1 MGTKMVE
8 LLSKLITSS
17 KEASLDILVLQFTI
31 VNAFMVGKPDKAS
44 DWILVD
50 TGLENSADF
59 IIESAEK
66 RFGESSRPQ
75 AIILTHG
82 HFDHIGSLIKLSN
95 HWDIPV
101 YAHELE
107 LPYITGNKDYP
118 MGDPSVGG
126 GMVAEMSPS
135 FPHTSIDIGYR
146 ANPLPSDQSI
156 PGLPGWKW
164 ILTPGHTEG
173 HIALFRDSDRILIPG
188 DAFTTVKQESLLSVI
203 TQNEQ
208 ISGPPAYLTTDWV
221 AAETSVKR
229 LRDLKPSLVI
239 PSHGQPMQGEELRRH
254 LDMLSHD
261 FKEIAVPD
269 QGRFVDR
276 TDHPSST

>member
-8 LLSKLITSS
+8 LLSKLTTSS

-135 FPHTSIDIGYR
+135 FP
-146 ANPLPSDQSI
+146 
-156 PGLPGWKW
+156 
-164 ILTPGHTEG
+164 
-173 HIALFRDSDRILIPG
+173 
-188 DAFTTVKQESLLSVI
+188 
-203 TQNEQ
+203 
-208 ISGPPAYLTTDWV
+208 
-221 AAETSVKR
+221 
-229 LRDLKPSLVI
+229 
-239 PSHGQPMQGEELRRH
+239 SHQY
-254 LDMLSHD
+254 
-261 FKEIAVPD
+261 
-269 QGRFVDR
+269 
-276 TDHPSST
+276 